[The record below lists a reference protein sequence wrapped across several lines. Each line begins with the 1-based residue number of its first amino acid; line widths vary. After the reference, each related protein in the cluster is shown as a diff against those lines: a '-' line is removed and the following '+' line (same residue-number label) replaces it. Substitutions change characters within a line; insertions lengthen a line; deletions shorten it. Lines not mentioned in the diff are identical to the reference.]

1 MKAREFL
8 SEASGKLAQAGSI
21 PGTASNTLPM
31 VLSIPYLRGFD
42 SYMQYRYSMALAAAR
57 AMQQGLISQEQFDQ
71 ESAFAENMIHVLYT
85 PQELETVELAAKL
98 MGAPVQHIS
107 SARSQE
113 PESTNR
119 VSPVPARRPNRYGV

>member
-71 ESAFAENMIHVLYT
+71 ESAFARKHDTCAVH
-85 PQELETVELAAKL
+85 PS
-98 MGAPVQHIS
+98 GAGNSGTGCQTYGCPGTAYFQC
-107 SARSQE
+107 SQ
-113 PESTNR
+113 PRT
-119 VSPVPARRPNRYGV
+119 